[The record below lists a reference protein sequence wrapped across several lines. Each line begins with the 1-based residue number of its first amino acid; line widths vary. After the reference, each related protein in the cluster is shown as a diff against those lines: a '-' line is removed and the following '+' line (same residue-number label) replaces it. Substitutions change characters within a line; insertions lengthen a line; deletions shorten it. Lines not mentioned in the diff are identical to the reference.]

1 MRNFFCIILC
11 FFCVLFF
18 AYSEAN
24 QISNDNFTVSEKNHN
39 NLVYT
44 YLSDNYLIRK
54 EYDENKRLILK
65 INWDIE
71 TENMIS
77 KISYSYLEDS
87 MLPFASE
94 TVFFLESITEKR
106 EYSSLGKDKNVKIY
120 KDENLVSE
128 TKYDYDSNG
137 RTVSFVEK
145 LFETNESKNQ
155 LKLETKILYEYVI
168 FGEKEYKNE
177 FHFENQI
184 KTKEKIYLSNNKYFE
199 NVFFEDDIKIYSE
212 YEDGKKILEIT
223 YYQEK
228 EIRRKENR
236 W

>member
-1 MRNFFCIILC
+1 MRKKIFKFVIYIVMC
-11 FFCVLFF
+11 FFTVYLLNMSFKNLK
-18 AYSEAN
+18 SSIEKESVN
-24 QISNDNFTVSEKNHN
+24 SNE
-39 NLVYT
+39 
-44 YLSDNYLIRK
+44 
-54 EYDENKRLILK
+54 
-65 INWDIE
+65 
-71 TENMIS
+71 
-77 KISYSYLEDS
+77 
-87 MLPFASE
+87 
-94 TVFFLESITEKR
+94 
-106 EYSSLGKDKNVKIY
+106 SLGNTVTFVEELKV
-120 KDENLVSE
+120 E
-128 TKYDYDSNG
+128 KYDYDSKG

-145 LFETNESKNQ
+145 LFETKESKNQ

-199 NVFFEDDIKIYSE
+199 NVFFEDDIKVYSE

-236 W
+236 